1 VTLVTAGFDIDYV
14 PSGKTLTGQTWADHH
29 QGVSPERP
37 ISWPVE
43 SDLAQQLWKMDGHKH
58 LRYQEWRLL
67 LAAATSGLP
76 VVVTWDTPVNLVR
89 SKIERITRTVVV
101 RYLTAPSLDRP
112 DEMPVRVRAA
122 YSGFCHDI
130 PATDIHEVAPPP
142 TPDAEY
148 LDVKD

>member
-1 VTLVTAGFDIDYV
+1 MTLMADGFDIDHV
-14 PSGKTLTGQTWADHH
+14 PSERMLTGETWAEHH

-43 SDLAQQLWKMDGHKH
+43 SDLAQQLWKMNGHDH

-67 LAAATSGLP
+67 LSAASSGLP
-76 VVVTWDTPVNLVR
+76 VVVTWDTPVNLDRPVIDR
-89 SKIERITRTVVV
+89 TTRTMVV

-112 DEMPVRVRAA
+112 AELPVRVRAA

-130 PATDIHEVAPPP
+130 RATDIRKVAPVP
-142 TPDAEY
+142 TPHAEY
-148 LDVKD
+148 IDVKD